1 MVMNPSDPRIS
12 EWLDGRLSKQE
23 AAEIE
28 LLVRSDR
35 HLLRDV
41 EEIRAARILLATVAK
56 LKVAPDFSQSV
67 MAAIAR
73 GVGDE
78 ISDPTGSPDLAGHEK
93 IVELKR
99 SGEASNANGLQ
110 QKLTRQR
117 KTLVP
122 RFSLPSTR
130 MSSTFDLVG

>member
-41 EEIRAARILLATVAK
+41 EEIRAAR
-56 LKVAPDFSQSV
+56 
-67 MAAIAR
+67 
-73 GVGDE
+73 
-78 ISDPTGSPDLAGHEK
+78 
-93 IVELKR
+93 
-99 SGEASNANGLQ
+99 
-110 QKLTRQR
+110 
-117 KTLVP
+117 
-122 RFSLPSTR
+122 
-130 MSSTFDLVG
+130 